1 MVNNI
6 NPLSPAGAA
15 AAPANGKTQNSPQKV
30 KDAAQQFEAL
40 MIEQLLKTA
49 REASSD
55 GGGWLGTGE
64 DQPGQIAM
72 DMAEQQF
79 ASTMAKQG
87 GFGLTTTITRDL
99 ERAPGVKA
107 R

>member
-1 MVNNI
+1 MLNNI
-6 NPLSPAGAA
+6 GSLTTSGAA
-15 AAPANGKTQNSPQKV
+15 AAGSGKSQHSPQKV

-40 MIEQLLKTA
+40 MIEQLLKTS

-55 GGGWLGTGE
+55 SGGWLGTGE

-79 ASTMAKQG
+79 ATTMAKQG

-99 ERAPGVKA
+99 ERVPGTKL